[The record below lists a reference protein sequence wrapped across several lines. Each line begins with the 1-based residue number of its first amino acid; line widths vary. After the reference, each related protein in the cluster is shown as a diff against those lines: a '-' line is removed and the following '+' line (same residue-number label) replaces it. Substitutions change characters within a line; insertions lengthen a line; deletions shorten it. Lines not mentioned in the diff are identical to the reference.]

1 MTMPNHQAPSR
12 ALVIAAF
19 AALYIIWGSTYLAI
33 MLGIKTIPP
42 FLLAGI
48 RFLLAGI
55 ILYGWCR
62 FRGEAHPDIKSIQ
75 KISLS
80 GVLLLFIGN
89 SGLVWAE
96 QYLPTGLAAI
106 IVAATPLWFV
116 ILDKRQWNFHFTN
129 KQIIVGLLIGFAGII
144 SLFAGKGH
152 VDLSS
157 DPHKLIAFFVLVV
170 GSVSWATGSLYA
182 KYASINASTSMKA
195 AIQMIAAGTVS
206 FLVSLLSG
214 EISHF
219 HWQQVSTESI
229 LAVLYLVSFGSLIGY
244 MSFIFLMSVRPPS
257 LVGTYAYVNPIVA
270 VFLGWLIL
278 SEPIGF
284 RELIALVI
292 IVTGVIIVNFS
303 KDRLK
308 V

>member
-1 MTMPNHQAPSR
+1 MIMSNNNTPSR

-42 FLLAGI
+42 FLLAAV

-55 ILYGWCR
+55 LLYGWCR
-62 FRGEAHPDIKSIQ
+62 FKGEGNPDFGSIQ

-96 QYLPTGLAAI
+96 QYLPSGFAAI

-129 KQIIVGLLIGFAGII
+129 KQIIVGLLIGFAGIV

-152 VDLSS
+152 FDFSGDS
-157 DPHKLIAFFVLVV
+157 HKLIAFFVLVV
-170 GSVSWATGSLYA
+170 GSISWATGSLYA
-182 KYASINASTSMKA
+182 KYAKINASTSMKA
-195 AIQMIAAGTVS
+195 AIQMIAAGAVS
-206 FLVSLLSG
+206 ILVSLLSG
-214 EISHF
+214 ETSHF
-219 HWQQVSTESI
+219 HWQQVSTESM

-278 SEPIGF
+278 HEPIGI

-303 KDRLK
+303 KDKLK